1 MTCICRA
8 LFPTSRCL
16 FLYRDVV
23 AVAKSVYRLSMVM
36 PTLRLVSLLG
46 SFSGQLTRMIVERK
60 GAAGADF
67 CVRLGSELTYGVLV
81 YAVSTSTYLDMRRRG
96 VDVSALRYEDL
107 VAHPLDT
114 CRVLL
119 EFCGLPVSLAE
130 CAVRAFDVDSQR
142 NSILARSVLGRFK
155 DPQLTPEKKAQL
167 NELLNKFG
175 MPSIGEPNILEGTML
190 PF

>member
-1 MTCICRA
+1 MRLAA
-8 LFPTSRCL
+8 LIGR
-16 FLYRDVV
+16 
-23 AVAKSVYRLSMVM
+23 
-36 PTLRLVSLLG
+36 
-46 SFSGQLTRMIVERK
+46 FSGKVTAKVVDSMGLVGSDYR
-60 GAAGADF
+60 
-67 CVRLGSELTYGVLV
+67 VRLDNELTLGVLS
-81 YAVSTSTYLDMRRRG
+81 YAVTTSVYLDMRRRG

-167 NELLNKFG
+167 NELLKKFG
-175 MPSIGEPNILEGTML
+175 IPSIGEPNILEGTML